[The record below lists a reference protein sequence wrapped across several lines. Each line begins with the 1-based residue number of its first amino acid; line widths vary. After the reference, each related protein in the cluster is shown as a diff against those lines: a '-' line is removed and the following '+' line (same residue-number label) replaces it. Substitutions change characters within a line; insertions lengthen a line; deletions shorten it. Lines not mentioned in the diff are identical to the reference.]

1 MSTNMVYMEDFA
13 TVGEEEAGGRFYIP
27 TTAMS
32 PVQMSKEFL
41 PSRGRYIRA
50 SYRLSLSIET
60 NSANKNTELD
70 IGPRTAVLR
79 LWGDTLEEYN
89 QIDLYSGADSET
101 ICGYVSLEPFMLSW
115 TGDDDMERV
124 PDECDITLAIE
135 YDPGKT
141 LHRMS
146 GHETIREAV
155 KEADPDIGYRTAL
168 SETEITADYRG
179 QIEGEGWNHRF
190 PMDIEYAYPI
200 DDRLLVLLQ
209 EDTEGVSNPD
219 IACDSARNIVCFD
232 SNGDVLW
239 RAQPS
244 TADDGD
250 HTYYRYLWR
259 YDDRLMTR
267 TAAQSYVEL
276 DPETGS
282 IIQTTPMYPD

>member
-1 MSTNMVYMEDFA
+1 MIYMEDFA
-13 TVGEEEAGGRFYIP
+13 TAEKEEVEGRFDLSTGAISRVHI
-27 TTAMS
+27 A
-32 PVQMSKEFL
+32 KEFL
-41 PSRGRYIRA
+41 PTKGRYIRA
-50 SYRLSLSIET
+50 WYRLSVSIEPH
-60 NSANKNTELD
+60 SAEKNTESVT
-70 IGPRTAVLR
+70 GPRTAVLR
-79 LWGDTLEEYN
+79 LWGDTLKEYN
-89 QIDLYSGADSET
+89 HIDLCSDADTET
-101 ICGYVSLEPFMLSW
+101 IRGHVSLEPFILSW

-124 PDECDITLAIE
+124 PDECQVTLAIE

-141 LHRMS
+141 LRRTS
-146 GHETIREAV
+146 YPDIVR
-155 KEADPDIGYRTAL
+155 EADPDIGYRTAL
-168 SETEITADYRG
+168 SETEITVDYRG

-190 PMDIEYAYPI
+190 PMDIKYVYPI
-200 DDRLLVLLQ
+200 DGRLLVLLR

-219 IACDSARNIVCFD
+219 IACDTARNVVCFD

-244 TADDGD
+244 KADDGD

-282 IIQTTPMYPD
+282 IIQTTPMYPG